1 MEQTKIN
8 EILELHKKWLNGD
21 SAGVRAD
28 LRCAN
33 LRDANLRDA
42 DLWNADLW
50 NADLR
55 NADLRNANLRDTN
68 LWNANLQDANL
79 RDTNLWNANLREAN
93 LREANLQDAN
103 LRCANLWNADLRGA
117 NVDYSC
123 LPLWCGLLNI
133 KIDRRIAAQLAY
145 HFCAMQCDDPEVG
158 EMQKSMYAFANTF
171 HRVGEVPRLGEG

>member
-1 MEQTKIN
+1 M
-8 EILELHKKWLNGD
+8 
-21 SAGVRAD
+21 
-28 LRCAN
+28 
-33 LRDANLRDA
+33 
-42 DLWNADLW
+42 
-50 NADLR
+50 
-55 NADLRNANLRDTN
+55 
-68 LWNANLQDANL
+68 
-79 RDTNLWNANLREAN
+79 WNANLREAN
-93 LREANLQDAN
+93 LREANLQYAN
-103 LRCANLWNADLRGA
+103 LRCANLWNANLRCANLRDTSLRDANLQNADLRNADLWNADLQGA

>member
-1 MEQTKIN
+1 MEQTKSH

-55 NADLRNANLRDTN
+55 NADLRNADLRN
-68 LWNANLQDANL
+68 ANL
-79 RDTNLWNANLREAN
+79 RDTSLRD
-93 LREANLQDAN
+93 ANLQNAD
-103 LRCANLWNADLRGA
+103 LRNADLWNADLQGA

>member
-50 NADLR
+50 NADL
-55 NADLRNANLRDTN
+55 
-68 LWNANLQDANL
+68 Q
-79 RDTNLWNANLREAN
+79 
-93 LREANLQDAN
+93 
-103 LRCANLWNADLRGA
+103 GA

>member
-55 NADLRNANLRDTN
+55 NADLRK
-68 LWNANLQDANL
+68 
-79 RDTNLWNANLREAN
+79 
-93 LREANLQDAN
+93 
-103 LRCANLWNADLRGA
+103 ADLQGA

>member
-42 DLWNADLW
+42 DLWNADLRNANLRDTSLRDANLQ

-55 NADLRNANLRDTN
+55 NADL
-68 LWNANLQDANL
+68 
-79 RDTNLWNANLREAN
+79 
-93 LREANLQDAN
+93 
-103 LRCANLWNADLRGA
+103 WNADLQGA

>member
-55 NADLRNANLRDTN
+55 NADLRNAD
-68 LWNANLQDANL
+68 LQ
-79 RDTNLWNANLREAN
+79 
-93 LREANLQDAN
+93 
-103 LRCANLWNADLRGA
+103 GA

>member
-1 MEQTKIN
+1 MQTTGSQIEGGEEEMEQTKIN

-55 NADLRNANLRDTN
+55 NADLRNAD
-68 LWNANLQDANL
+68 LQ
-79 RDTNLWNANLREAN
+79 
-93 LREANLQDAN
+93 
-103 LRCANLWNADLRGA
+103 GA